1 MKKKVVA
8 CLLAGTMAMSLTAC
22 GGGGVSSN
30 SSSGKG
36 DSKEASTADKE
47 VGVEQTA
54 EPQAPPEDA
63 PVGGQFVVQIA
74 PGSLSPDMMDGWSAN
89 ATNTGFIRL
98 MNGYGLTDIT
108 RERVKEWDPVVVKSH
123 EETDNEDGSRTYT
136 ITINDNLKWND
147 GSKITAKDYVFHILL
162 RSSKQFAEC
171 EGDAT
176 MGSTLDR
183 KSVV

>member
-36 DSKEASTADKE
+36 DSKEASTTDKE

-63 PVGGQFVVQIA
+63 PVGGQFVVQIV
-74 PGSLSPDMMDGWSAN
+74 PGSLSPDMMNGWSAN
-89 ATNTGFIRL
+89 ATNTGFITL
-98 MNGYGLTDIT
+98 MDGYGLTTLT
-108 RERVKEWDPVVVKSH
+108 RERVKDWDSVVVKSH

-136 ITINDNLKWND
+136 ITINDNLKWN
-147 GSKITAKDYVFHILL
+147 
-162 RSSKQFAEC
+162 SSSFFQAV
-171 EGDAT
+171 
-176 MGSTLDR
+176 R
-183 KSVV
+183 

>member
-30 SSSGKG
+30 SSTGKEDRKESSA
-36 DSKEASTADKE
+36 DSE

-63 PVGGQFVVQIA
+63 PVGGQFVVQIT
-74 PGSLSPDMMDGWSAN
+74 PGSLSPDMMNGWSAN
-89 ATNTGFIRL
+89 AT
-98 MNGYGLTDIT
+98 
-108 RERVKEWDPVVVKSH
+108 K
-123 EETDNEDGSRTYT
+123 
-136 ITINDNLKWND
+136 
-147 GSKITAKDYVFHILL
+147 
-162 RSSKQFAEC
+162 
-171 EGDAT
+171 
-176 MGSTLDR
+176 DR

>member
-30 SSSGKG
+30 SSSGKE
-36 DSKEASTADKE
+36 DSKESTADEE

-54 EPQAPPEDA
+54 DPQAPPEDA
-63 PVGGQFVVQIA
+63 PVGGKFVVQIT

-98 MNGYGLTDIT
+98 MNGYGLTELKRD
-108 RERVKEWDPVVVKSH
+108 RVQDWNPVVVKSH
-123 EETDNEDGSRTYT
+123 EEKENEDGSKTYT
-136 ITINDNLKWND
+136 IEINDNLK
-147 GSKITAKDYVFHILL
+147 
-162 RSSKQFAEC
+162 
-171 EGDAT
+171 
-176 MGSTLDR
+176 
-183 KSVV
+183 

>member
-30 SSSGKG
+30 SSLGKG

-74 PGSLSPDMMDGWSAN
+74 PGSLSPDMMDGQQ
-89 ATNTGFIRL
+89 TLPIQ
-98 MNGYGLTDIT
+98 
-108 RERVKEWDPVVVKSH
+108 V
-123 EETDNEDGSRTYT
+123 
-136 ITINDNLKWND
+136 
-147 GSKITAKDYVFHILL
+147 
-162 RSSKQFAEC
+162 SS
-171 EGDAT
+171 D
-176 MGSTLDR
+176 
-183 KSVV
+183 